1 MTDSFIKTVAP
12 DASLASLKHEHQRVG
27 IFIDTQN
34 LYHSARS
41 NYNSNVNYKM
51 LVEAAVG
58 DRRLIRAFAYVIKSE
73 TNDESKFFE
82 ALNGLGIE
90 TRVKDLQV
98 FYSGEKKADWDVGIA
113 IDIVRLS
120 EKIDTVVLVS
130 GDGDF
135 LEVLRYVKSRGIRA
149 EVMAFKKTTS
159 AKLLE
164 EVDGFIDLGGEGGK
178 FLIPLGKTARMN
190 SRTNTQQTS
199 APRVIQP
206 RTNTANP
213 RPAVPRPAAT
223 RPAPARVITPA
234 RPAQPARQVTP
245 SPRPAPARPITPRSK
260 WLPRKGLL

>member
-1 MTDSFIKTVAP
+1 MNEPTVKKNSSQLRHP
-12 DASLASLKHEHQRVG
+12 YQRVG

-41 NYNSNVNYKM
+41 LFNSNVNYKS
-51 LVEAAVG
+51 LVDGAVG
-58 DRRLIRAFAYVIKSE
+58 ERRLIRAFAYVIKSE

-82 ALNGLGIE
+82 ALTDLGIE
-90 TRVKDLQV
+90 TRVKDLQI

-113 IDIVRLS
+113 MDIVRLS

-149 EVMAFKKTTS
+149 ELMAFKKTTS

-164 EVDGFIDLGGEGGK
+164 EADDYIDLGGSGGK

-190 SRTNTQQTS
+190 QR
-199 APRVIQP
+199 
-206 RTNTANP
+206 
-213 RPAVPRPAAT
+213 RPST
-223 RPAPARVITPA
+223 KWNAR
-234 RPAQPARQVTP
+234 
-245 SPRPAPARPITPRSK
+245 
-260 WLPRKGLL
+260 

>member
-1 MTDSFIKTVAP
+1 MNELPSKKSTQLRHP
-12 DASLASLKHEHQRVG
+12 HQRVG

-41 NYNSNVNYKM
+41 LFNSNVNYKN
-51 LVEAAVG
+51 LVESAVSG
-58 DRRLIRAFAYVIKSE
+58 RRLMRAFAYVIKSE
-73 TNDESKFFE
+73 SNDESKFFE
-82 ALNGLGIE
+82 ALTDLGIE

-164 EVDGFIDLGGEGGK
+164 ETDDFTDLGGEGGK
-178 FLIPLGKTARMN
+178 FLIPLGKTARTN
-190 SRTNTQQTS
+190 SRM
-199 APRVIQP
+199 
-206 RTNTANP
+206 NP
-213 RPAVPRPAAT
+213 RRPPSN
-223 RPAPARVITPA
+223 RPPTNRPPLKWNAR
-234 RPAQPARQVTP
+234 RDM
-245 SPRPAPARPITPRSK
+245 
-260 WLPRKGLL
+260 

>member
-1 MTDSFIKTVAP
+1 MNETHARVRHA
-12 DASLASLKHEHQRVG
+12 HQRVG

-41 NYNSNVNYKM
+41 LFNSNVNYKA
-51 LVEAAVG
+51 LVEGAVG
-58 DRRLIRAFAYVIKSE
+58 GRKLMRAFAYVIKSE
-73 TNDESKFFE
+73 AGDESGEAKFFE
-82 ALNGLGIE
+82 ALNDLGIE

-164 EVDGFIDLGGEGGK
+164 EADDFTDLGGEAGK
-178 FLIPLGKTARMN
+178 FLIPLSKGARGAN
-190 SRTNTQQTS
+190 VARVAARSAGGAASAQVVRPATS
-199 APRVIQP
+199 APRAQV
-206 RTNTANP
+206 R
-213 RPAVPRPAAT
+213 RPAIVRPAA
-223 RPAPARVITPA
+223 A
-234 RPAQPARQVTP
+234 RPAQ
-245 SPRPAPARPITPRSK
+245 RPAQRPSMPKPSK
-260 WLPRKGLL
+260 WLPRKGLM

>member
-1 MTDSFIKTVAP
+1 MTDLNPKIAPKAPAKTMP
-12 DASLASLKHEHQRVG
+12 LRHPHQRVG
-27 IFIDTQN
+27 VFIDTQN

-41 NYNSNVNYKM
+41 NFNSNVNYKA
-51 LVEAAVG
+51 LVEGAVSG
-58 DRRLIRAFAYVIKSE
+58 RRLMRAFAYVIKSE
-73 TNDESKFFE
+73 AGDESKFFD
-82 ALNGLGIE
+82 ALTDLGIE
-90 TRVKDLQV
+90 TRVKDLQI

-164 EVDGFIDLGGEGGK
+164 EADDFIDLGGEGGK

-190 SRTNTQQTS
+190 ARM
-199 APRVIQP
+199 
-206 RTNTANP
+206 NP
-213 RPAVPRPAAT
+213 RAGGRMASSRPAS
-223 RPAPARVITPA
+223 RWNARN
-234 RPAQPARQVTP
+234 
-245 SPRPAPARPITPRSK
+245 
-260 WLPRKGLL
+260 L